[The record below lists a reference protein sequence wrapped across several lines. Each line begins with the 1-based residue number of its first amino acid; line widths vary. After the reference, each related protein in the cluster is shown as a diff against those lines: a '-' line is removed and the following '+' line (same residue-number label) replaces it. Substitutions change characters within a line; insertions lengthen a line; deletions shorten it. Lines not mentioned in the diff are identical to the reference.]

1 METNRVNAKQS
12 TLVIRSQY
20 IKDMSIELPLAPEI
34 FAEMKQAPDV
44 HVDINIQHREISD
57 GSHEIVLNAKMD
69 ALVGEKKLFIVD
81 LSYAA
86 NAEIDVPAE
95 QLEPVLYIEMP
106 RLLFPFVRS
115 IVANSLSAAGL
126 PPMLISPIDFVALY
140 QAKKAK
146 EEQNQSKK

>member
-1 METNRVNAKQS
+1 METNRINAKQS
-12 TLVIRSQY
+12 ALIIRSQY

-44 HVDINIQHREISD
+44 HVDINIHHREIGD
-57 GSHEIVLNAKMD
+57 GSYEVVLNAKMD
-69 ALVGEKKLFIVD
+69 ALVGEKKLFIID

-86 NAEIDVPAE
+86 NAEIEVSEE
-95 QLEPVLYIEMP
+95 QLEPVLYIELP

-115 IVANSLSAAGL
+115 IVGNSLSAAGL

-146 EEQNQSKK
+146 EAQEQAQK